1 MITISS
7 MIKGIFQFLKSK
19 TFFLHLTIYTLVVGL
34 LLWIILSWLSAYTNH
49 GESIKVP
56 DFNGVKTAELDKIVE
71 GQNLSYLIIDSVW
84 DAKAKKGTVIRQ
96 EPEANAEVKEG
107 RTIYLYIT
115 STQPPAVQ
123 MPKLIDRSLR
133 QAIAMIQ
140 TYGFKLDNNIKYVP
154 DQCANCVLE
163 QLVKGKRIQPGENVP
178 KGTVI
183 SLVVGQGLGNEEV
196 GIPCLQGLTRKEAM
210 AKLAEASLNIGAI
223 AFDNPKDTSQ
233 ARVYRQIPS
242 CSKSSSAKLGGS
254 VDLFLTKDINKIP
267 ASVDS
272 TGALKKNE
280 QNFDE

>member
-1 MITISS
+1 
-7 MIKGIFQFLKSK
+7 MIKGIFQFLKSR
-19 TFFLHLTIYTLVVGL
+19 TFFVHLAIYTVVLGL
-34 LLWIILSWLSAYTNH
+34 LMWLIIAWLSSYTNH
-49 GESIKVP
+49 GESIAVP
-56 DFNGVKTAELDKIVE
+56 NFNGVKAADLDKVIE
-71 GQNLSYLIIDSVW
+71 GKNLHYLIIDSVW
-84 DAKAKKGTVIRQ
+84 DAKAVKGAVIRQ
-96 EPEANAEVKEG
+96 EPEANAKVKEG

-133 QAIAMIQ
+133 QAITMIH
-140 TYGFKLDNNIKYVP
+140 TYGFKLDNHIKYVP

-163 QLVKGKRIQPGENVP
+163 QLVKGKKIKPGENIP

-183 SLVVGQGLGNEEV
+183 SLIVGQGLGNEEV
-196 GIPCLQGLTRKEAM
+196 GIPCLQGLTRKEAI

-223 AFDNPKDTSQ
+223 AFDNPKDTAM

-242 CSKSSSAKLGGS
+242 CSKSSVARLGGS

-280 QNFDE
+280 PNFDEG